1 MKLILASASKARQ
14 QMLSN
19 GGFTFEV
26 KPADI
31 DEETIKQ
38 THLESD
44 SEPHKLPMKLAHIKA
59 CSVSGCHQTDIVI
72 GSDQILICN
81 GQVFSKVKNLK
92 AAAMQLQAMQGR
104 DHELISAVAVY
115 QNGVCLFEHSET
127 AVLRMHHMSEK
138 EIGKYLAFVGSKIL
152 GSVGCYHI
160 EAEGVQ
166 LFENIQ
172 GSHFTIMGM
181 PLIPLL
187 GFLRKSVRDLT

>member
-1 MKLILASASKARQ
+1 MKLLLASASKARQ

-19 GGFTFEV
+19 GGFPFEV

-38 THLESD
+38 VHLGSD
-44 SEPHKLPMKLAHIKA
+44 SEPHELPMKLAHVKA
-59 CSVSGCHQTDIVI
+59 CSISSCHQDDIVI

-81 GQVFSKVKNLK
+81 GQVFSKVTNLK
-92 AAAMQLQAMQGR
+92 AATMQLRALQGR
-104 DHELISAVAVY
+104 DHELMSAVTVY
-115 QNGVCLFEHSET
+115 QNRVCLFEYSET
-127 AVLRMHHMSEK
+127 AVLRMHHMSDE
-138 EIGKYLAFVGSKIL
+138 EIGKYLALVGSKIL
-152 GSVGCYHI
+152 GSVGCYQI

-172 GSHFTIMGM
+172 GSYFTIMGM

-187 GFLRKSVRDLT
+187 GFLRKSARDLT